1 MDAAKARGVF
11 NPRPRTLDQAVEA
24 GYFRAEFTQIIG
36 WDDDQ
41 ATRLDHRATP
51 EESDRAAGL
60 IRVAERAKSVFGD
73 TEEASRWLRKPK
85 KAFDGKTCINML
97 ATEYGGR
104 EVGNM
109 LVLNVLINPPQ
120 PDMGKI
126 AVISDTPFSFDC
138 RLF

>member
-1 MDAAKARGVF
+1 M
-11 NPRPRTLDQAVEA
+11 
-24 GYFRAEFTQIIG
+24 
-36 WDDDQ
+36 
-41 ATRLDHRATP
+41 
-51 EESDRAAGL
+51 